1 MADIEKNNL
10 DNTEAEA
17 AAPAE
22 KTEKVEETVKADKKA
37 SKPAKAKKS
46 DKPSVPSRIAAWFR
60 SCKSE
65 MKKISWSSP
74 KTVLHNSIMVII
86 TIVVVALVIA
96 LLDYVFSAGIVGL
109 NRII

>member
-1 MADIEKNNL
+1 MADIEKK
-10 DNTEAEA
+10 DIDTTEAET

-22 KTEKVEETVKADKKA
+22 NAEAAKAD
-37 SKPAKAKKS
+37 KPAKAKKS

-65 MKKISWSSP
+65 MKKIVWASP
-74 KTVLHNSIMVII
+74 KTVLHNSVMVIV
-86 TIVVVALVIA
+86 TIAVVAAVIA